1 MAKITYGAFLN
12 GRLVTSVTVDAVPR
26 QIESAIRLLRDS
38 YPEAQIFRKVAA

>member
-1 MAKITYGAFLN
+1 MAKVTYGAFLN